1 MKPTMLQQ
9 LRKLFLFLLV
19 QAAIGA
25 ASKDKKKRR

>member
-1 MKPTMLQQ
+1 MLQQ
-9 LRKLFLFLLV
+9 LRKLFIFVLI